1 MPSDPKQLVQS
12 WAKNQET
19 GVGGGGGLS
28 CVTRGQSLENEEA
41 QTDGAAPTEADTNE
55 ASISV
60 PALCPQSSHPIL
72 SRRL

>member
-1 MPSDPKQLVQS
+1 M
-12 WAKNQET
+12 
-19 GVGGGGGLS
+19 GVGGQW
-28 CVTRGQSLENEEA
+28 CVTWGQSLENEEA
-41 QTDGAAPTEADTNE
+41 QADGAAPTEADTNE